1 MPKTKEV
8 KQEVDETAIQNA
20 IQDFKS
26 GKFKTIAET
35 ARFYGLVPN
44 TLRFRY
50 NGGLPRKLAHTKE
63 QLLSPEQ
70 EDEIVNWIVDSDAD
84 GHGRSRSDIIAFAEL
99 MLGTSESSPK
109 IHESWYD
116 RFKSRHD
123 EIHTVE
129 GRSISSL
136 RAKAVTYEEIL
147 KYYRDYDLI
156 VRQHKIPHENIF
168 NYDES
173 GFIMGKGKSSR
184 VAVPSYKN
192 RTYVQSTEGRDSCTV
207 IEAISMSGE
216 ALVPAVIFKG
226 GSLRTGWF
234 KDDAPDWYYTASKR
248 GFTTNWLSLCWLK
261 DILVPQVKEK
271 TSQGKVMLIMDGHG
285 SHKTDEFR
293 ETCEKN
299 NIIPMYLPPHSTHL
313 LQPLDLGIF
322 GPVKSRYKTKLSKLA
337 GILEDTPVRQRLF
350 IMRYHEARQEKLTKE
365 RIIKSWETAG
375 LNPFDP
381 DKVLKSSQLI
391 VKQINDEIDQAEKD
405 RERRAKE
412 RLRESEPSL
421 EKLTKSQ
428 MIEKYTKDVK
438 MLKSRIC
445 FLEAMN
451 ARLQF
456 DLNIATAAAQNKKP
470 EGVSSAIPMGEN
482 KGFKQVMGYIKE
494 IRKDPKKK
502 RRRKAL
508 GDITNTSKGSN
519 SYTNFSGS

>member
-1 MPKTKEV
+1 
-8 KQEVDETAIQNA
+8 
-20 IQDFKS
+20 
-26 GKFKTIAET
+26 
-35 ARFYGLVPN
+35 
-44 TLRFRY
+44 
-50 NGGLPRKLAHTKE
+50 
-63 QLLSPEQ
+63 
-70 EDEIVNWIVDSDAD
+70 
-84 GHGRSRSDIIAFAEL
+84 
-99 MLGTSESSPK
+99 
-109 IHESWYD
+109 
-116 RFKSRHD
+116 
-123 EIHTVE
+123 
-129 GRSISSL
+129 
-136 RAKAVTYEEIL
+136 
-147 KYYRDYDLI
+147 
-156 VRQHKIPHENIF
+156 
-168 NYDES
+168 
-173 GFIMGKGKSSR
+173 
-184 VAVPSYKN
+184 
-192 RTYVQSTEGRDSCTV
+192 
-207 IEAISMSGE
+207 
-216 ALVPAVIFKG
+216 
-226 GSLRTGWF
+226 
-234 KDDAPDWYYTASKR
+234 
-248 GFTTNWLSLCWLK
+248 
-261 DILVPQVKEK
+261 
-271 TSQGKVMLIMDGHG
+271 MLIMDGHG

-391 VKQINDEIDQAEKD
+391 VKRINDEIDQAEKD

-470 EGVSSAIPMGEN
+470 EGVSSAIPMDEN